1 MINYRAWWWF
11 LVLLLLFP
19 TSSLAQSNNSPPVS
33 KVFALLD
40 KTVESKSA
48 SIGDELILQT
58 ISDVVVD
65 GQMVI
70 PKSSK
75 FLCHV
80 AGVVSKGKGEPQSL
94 LTIVIDKAVAV
105 GGGRDIPVQ
114 AIIVA
119 IAAPV
124 NPLSSDP
131 TYEMMHSNEPKMVG
145 SGVRGTT
152 NTGGLSASSKASSTA
167 AVATAELKGRMETM
181 LLTEDSLGAVDYEGV
196 SISWYLS
203 IPPPL
208 TVFSTK
214 AKNMKLEA
222 GTQMLLRMASPRLPK

>member
-1 MINYRAWWWF
+1 M
-11 LVLLLLFP
+11 
-19 TSSLAQSNNSPPVS
+19 AQSDNSPPVS
-33 KVFALLD
+33 KVFALLN

-75 FLCHV
+75 FFGHV
-80 AGVVSKGKGEPQSL
+80 AGVLTKGKGEPQSL
-94 LTIVIDKAVAV
+94 LTIVIDKAIAV
-105 GGGRDIPVQ
+105 GNGREIPLQ

-131 TYEMMHSNEPKMVG
+131 TYGMMHSNEPKMVG
-145 SGVRGTT
+145 SGARGTSI
-152 NTGGLSASSKASSTA
+152 TGGFPASSKASSTA
-167 AVATAELKGRMETM
+167 TVATAELKGRMETM
-181 LLTEDSLGAVDYEGV
+181 LLTEDSLGAVGYEGV
-196 SISWYLS
+196 SISWHLAL
-203 IPPPL
+203 PPPL

-214 AKNMKLEA
+214 AKNIKLEA

>member
-1 MINYRAWWWF
+1 MINYRARWGF

-19 TSSLAQSNNSPPVS
+19 TSLMAQSDNSPPVS
-33 KVFALLD
+33 KVFALLN

-58 ISDVVVD
+58 ISGVVVD
-65 GQMVI
+65 GQLVI
-70 PKSSK
+70 PKGSK
-75 FLCHV
+75 VLGHV
-80 AGVVSKGKGEPQSL
+80 AGVLTKGKGEPQSL
-94 LTIVIDKAVAV
+94 LTIVIDKAIAV
-105 GGGRDIPVQ
+105 GNGREIPLQ

-131 TYEMMHSNEPKMVG
+131 TYGMMHSNEPKMVG
-145 SGVRGTT
+145 SGVGGT
-152 NTGGLSASSKASSTA
+152 NSTGGLPASSKASSTA
-167 AVATAELKGRMETM
+167 TVATAELKGRMETM
-181 LLTEDSLGAVDYEGV
+181 LLTEDSLGAVGYEGV
-196 SISWYLS
+196 SISWHLS
-203 IPPPL
+203 MPPPL

-214 AKNMKLEA
+214 AKNIKLEA